1 MKLTKTAEIVL
12 KKRYL
17 LRDDEGNVI
26 ETPEQMLWRVA
37 NAIAKAEELYGGN
50 PSEMAKKFF
59 KIMDEQL
66 FLPNSPTL
74 MNAGTELNQL
84 SACFVIPIEDSI
96 DGIFKALW
104 DMAKVQKSGG
114 GCINGDSLIFIEHE
128 DGKREILKI
137 RELFER
143 VTAGKKLKEF
153 GNGKYVEVDGL
164 YTYAFDPINCEFKK
178 AKITKVWIF
187 DVPKFAKFKVR
198 VGNIEI
204 QTSDWHPFFVLAEDF
219 RLVTKRGDEL
229 KVGDLVIRADL
240 GDVLD
245 RKNGKIISD
254 DLAYVL
260 GFILGDGSF
269 GAVGKKSL
277 NYIRDVISREFGTH
291 VKINYE
297 NNIPYLVY
305 QGKGITKFVEKA
317 LRVPFYK
324 KGRETEARFIP
335 EFVLDGALI
344 NPFLAGLFDAE
355 GYVNEKPELEITMR
369 SKDVVK
375 DTSILLNLVGIK
387 SSIREKIAADGWVEY
402 RLQITELPNII
413 KFSNTVGR
421 YLKSKKSEKLKEVTK
436 RSYSTH
442 GLKLSY
448 DAFVNLLKPLIIREI
463 TNGSETKIV
472 LKDGSVV
479 SLSQWKVRG
488 RISRFKLL
496 NILRKAEELA
506 DNELREKLAKV
517 RRLIELVEE
526 VKEIV
531 RIYSDEPFYD
541 LSVEHYE
548 NYLAGT
554 KNGFIVVHNTGFSF
568 SRLRPKGD
576 IVRSTKG
583 VASGPV
589 SFMKIF
595 DCATEQIKQGGK
607 RRGANMGVLSVHHPD
622 VEEFI
627 KVKWEE
633 GVLRNF
639 NISVAI
645 TDDFMEALKNDADI
659 DLINPRTGKVVRKIP
674 AKKIFDLIV
683 EGAWRNGEPGM
694 IFIDTIN
701 KYNPTPHVGKIE
713 ATNPCVTADTWIM
726 TAEGPRQVKDLIG
739 RKFVAVVNGRKYESD
754 GFYFTGIKKVY
765 RLKAKEGFEL
775 RLTGDHPVLKV
786 KKMTRYVLETEWV
799 KACDLKPGDKVVL
812 NNHREFEG
820 WGGKYSEKEGYLMGL
835 LLGDGKEKAILS
847 VYGDGRGVRSIREM
861 AYQYARSF
869 PHRKDFKG
877 WIKRRNKYRTA
888 YITKLARRLMPNG
901 KAITP
906 EIEKASKDFYIG
918 FLRGLFDADG
928 SVQGSQKKGIS
939 IRLSQ
944 SDLGILKAVQ
954 RMLLRLGIYSKIYKN
969 RRKAG
974 KRKLPDGR
982 GGLKE
987 YNIKAQHELV
997 ISNEDVF
1004 EFYRKIGFGDV
1015 EKAEKLEKLIT
1026 SYKRKPNRT
1035 RFVATVESIDFE
1047 GYEEV
1052 YDAHVK
1058 EIHAFDANGFV
1069 VHNCGELPL
1078 LPYESCNLGS
1088 INVSKFVKG
1097 KDIDWDK
1104 LKEVVWLA
1112 VRFLDNVI
1120 DVNSY
1125 PIPEIEKMTK
1135 ANRKIGLGVMGWADL
1150 LFKLRIPYD
1159 SEDALQLAER
1169 LMSFIQS
1176 ESHKASQALA
1186 EERGVFPNWKGSVWE
1201 KKGIKM
1207 RNATTTSIA
1216 PTGTISIIAGC
1227 SSGIEPVYA
1236 LAYKRTHILNGEEF
1250 FEINPVFEE
1259 TLREMG
1265 LYSDELI
1272 AKIAEE
1278 GSIQGM
1284 KELPEEIRRVFKCA
1298 LDIHWSWHVRMQ
1310 AAFQKYVDNAVA
1322 KTVNLPNYATK
1333 EDVANVFLMAYELG
1347 CKGVTVYRDG
1357 SREEQVL
1364 VTKKTEKLRRF
1375 VEPRPRP
1382 KVTSG
1387 KTIRIRTGCG
1397 SLFVTINED
1406 DYGLAEVFVH
1416 LGKSGSCFASQ
1427 TEAIGRLI
1435 SIALRSGVNPEAIID
1450 QLKGIRCP
1458 SVGFDEGEMVTSCAD
1473 GIAKALERYLRG
1485 DAKKVKPLTEF
1496 KEFKEE
1502 KSRRLG
1508 TPCPEC
1514 GNILEYSEGCETCR
1528 VCGFTRCG

>member
-17 LRDDEGNVI
+17 LKDNEGNII

-50 PSEMAKKFF
+50 PGEMAKKFF

-114 GCINGDSLIFIEHE
+114 G
-128 DGKREILKI
+128 
-137 RELFER
+137 
-143 VTAGKKLKEF
+143 
-153 GNGKYVEVDGL
+153 
-164 YTYAFDPINCEFKK
+164 
-178 AKITKVWIF
+178 
-187 DVPKFAKFKVR
+187 
-198 VGNIEI
+198 
-204 QTSDWHPFFVLAEDF
+204 
-219 RLVTKRGDEL
+219 
-229 KVGDLVIRADL
+229 
-240 GDVLD
+240 
-245 RKNGKIISD
+245 
-254 DLAYVL
+254 
-260 GFILGDGSF
+260 
-269 GAVGKKSL
+269 
-277 NYIRDVISREFGTH
+277 
-291 VKINYE
+291 
-297 NNIPYLVY
+297 
-305 QGKGITKFVEKA
+305 
-317 LRVPFYK
+317 
-324 KGRETEARFIP
+324 
-335 EFVLDGALI
+335 
-344 NPFLAGLFDAE
+344 
-355 GYVNEKPELEITMR
+355 
-369 SKDVVK
+369 
-375 DTSILLNLVGIK
+375 
-387 SSIREKIAADGWVEY
+387 
-402 RLQITELPNII
+402 
-413 KFSNTVGR
+413 
-421 YLKSKKSEKLKEVTK
+421 
-436 RSYSTH
+436 
-442 GLKLSY
+442 
-448 DAFVNLLKPLIIREI
+448 
-463 TNGSETKIV
+463 
-472 LKDGSVV
+472 
-479 SLSQWKVRG
+479 
-488 RISRFKLL
+488 
-496 NILRKAEELA
+496 
-506 DNELREKLAKV
+506 
-517 RRLIELVEE
+517 
-526 VKEIV
+526 
-531 RIYSDEPFYD
+531 
-541 LSVEHYE
+541 
-548 NYLAGT
+548 
-554 KNGFIVVHNTGFSF
+554 TGFSF

-622 VEEFI
+622 IEEFI
-627 KVKWEE
+627 KAKWEE

-645 TDDFMEALKNDADI
+645 TDDFMEALKNDGEI
-659 DLINPRTGKVVRKIP
+659 ELINPRTGKVVRKIP

-739 RKFVAVVNGRKYESD
+739 RRFVAVVNGRKYESG
-754 GFYFTGIKKVY
+754 GFFFTGIRKVY
-765 RLKAKEGFEL
+765 RLKTKEGFEL
-775 RLTGDHPVLKV
+775 KLTADHPILKV
-786 KKMTRYVLETEWV
+786 KRMTRYVLETEWV
-799 KACDLKPGDKVVL
+799 KACNLKPGDKVVL

-820 WGGKYSEKEGYLMGL
+820 WNGKYSKKEGYLMGL
-835 LLGDGKEKAILS
+835 LLGDGTITKEKAILS
-847 VYGDGRGVRSIREM
+847 VYGDGRGARSIREI
-861 AYQYARSF
+861 AYQSACSF

-877 WIKRRNKYRTA
+877 WIKRRNEYRTA

-954 RMLLRLGIYSKIYKN
+954 RMLLRLGIYSRIYKN

-974 KRKLPDGR
+974 KQKLPDGR

-1026 SYKRKPNRT
+1026 SYKRKSNRT
-1035 RFVATVESIDFE
+1035 RFVATVESIEFE
-1047 GYEEV
+1047 GYDEV
-1052 YDAHVK
+1052 YDAHVR

-1150 LFKLRIPYD
+1150 LFKLKIPYD

-1278 GSIQGM
+1278 GSIQEM

-1322 KTVNLPNYATK
+1322 KTVNLPNHATK
-1333 EDVANVFLMAYELG
+1333 EDVANVFLTAYELG

-1387 KTIRIRTGCG
+1387 KTIRIKTGCG

-1435 SIALRSGVNPEAIID
+1435 SIALRSGVSPEAIID
-1450 QLKGIRCP
+1450 QLRGIRCP

-1502 KSRRLG
+1502 KKGRLG